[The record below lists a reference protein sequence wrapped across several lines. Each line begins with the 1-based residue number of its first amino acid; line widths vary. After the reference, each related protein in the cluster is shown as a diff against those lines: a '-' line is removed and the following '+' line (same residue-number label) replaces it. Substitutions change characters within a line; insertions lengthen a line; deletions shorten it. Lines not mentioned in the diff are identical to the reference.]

1 MTMKLEELVSEDTGV
16 KIEFVNNIIELFD
29 ENATIPFVSRYRKDK
44 TGGLDEIAVASVYDS
59 IEKFRTLA
67 DRKVF
72 IKSEID
78 KKGKLTEELILAIDE
93 CKDPKKLE
101 DIYMPYKDKKKT
113 KAEKAKEAGLGDIAI
128 ILMGSED
135 KGLPEE
141 LAVNYINVE
150 AKFDTVEKVLEGA
163 LDIITQDVVEKSDL
177 IEYFLRSAI
186 NTGFLTSEVKKGF
199 DGSDRRFEEYYGYSE
214 KISSLIQPRCSHRY
228 LAMRRGEECGALTLK
243 SEVSEEEHI
252 FTLKNKYM
260 TGQHFYKDFV
270 EKAVERAYNQ
280 YLRPALET
288 RIKQELFES
297 AQNEAISVF
306 SKNMESILMAPPIPP
321 RNVIG
326 MDPGIRTGIKTAI
339 LDKDGKYLANTV
351 LKINTPFEKDRA
363 LLELKKIIKKYK
375 TGAIGV
381 GTGTGSK
388 ETLSFAKQA
397 VKELG
402 EDVIVALV
410 DETGASVYS
419 ASEVAREEFPD
430 LDLTVRGAISI
441 GRRLQNPLA
450 ELVKVDPRSAG
461 AGQYQHDLDQKKLKS
476 ALERVIQ
483 ICVNN
488 IGVDI
493 NTASYSIL
501 TKISGLAE
509 KTAKNIV
516 KFREEN
522 GFFKDRSEI
531 KKVKG
536 IGPKSFEQCAGFLR
550 IREGK
555 NPLDSTRVHPESYSL
570 VVKIADDLKVKVDD
584 LIGNKNVLSKI
595 DTTKYIDDK
604 TGKHTVESVIE
615 DLKYP
620 ALDPRKEFRNVNF
633 LEGVDKIEDLKPNM
647 VTEGV
652 VKNITNFGAFID
664 VGVHQDGLC
673 HISKMKGKNLRTGD
687 IVTVK
692 IISADPLKKRISLDI
707 C

>member
-16 KIEFVNNIIELFD
+16 KIEFVNNLIELFD

-101 DIYMPYKDKKKT
+101 DIYLPYKDKKKT
-113 KAEKAKEAGLGDIAI
+113 KAEKAKEAGLGDLAI

-288 RIKQELFES
+288 RIKQELFEV

-363 LLELKKIIKKYK
+363 LLELKVLIKKYK

-461 AGQYQHDLDQKKLKS
+461 AGQYQHDLDQKKLKA

-501 TKISGLAE
+501 AKISGLAE

-522 GFFKDRSEI
+522 GFFKDRGEI

-570 VVKIADDLKVKVDD
+570 VVKIADDLKVKIED
-584 LIGNKNVLSKI
+584 LIGNKDILSKI
-595 DTTKYIDDK
+595 DTKKYIDDK

-633 LEGVDKIEDLKPNM
+633 LEGIDKIEDLKPNM

-692 IISADPLKKRISLDI
+692 IISADPFKKRISLDI

>member
-16 KIEFVNNIIELFD
+16 KIEFVNNLIELFD

-44 TGGLDEIAVASVYDS
+44 TGGLDEIAVAGVYDS

-78 KKGKLTEELILAIDE
+78 KKGKLTEELISAIDE

-113 KAEKAKEAGLGDIAI
+113 KAEKAKEAGLGDLAV

-141 LAVNYINVE
+141 LAVNYINAE

-177 IEYFLRSAI
+177 IEYFLRTAI
-186 NTGFLTSEVKKGF
+186 NSGFLTSEVKKGF

-243 SEVSEEEHI
+243 AEVSEEEHI

-363 LLELKKIIKKYK
+363 LLELKKIITKYK

-388 ETLSFAKQA
+388 EALSFAKQA

-402 EDVIVALV
+402 ADVIVALV

-522 GFFKDRSEI
+522 GFFKDRAEI

-584 LIGNKNVLSKI
+584 LIGNKSILSKI

-633 LEGVDKIEDLKPNM
+633 LEGIDKIEDLKPNM
-647 VTEGV
+647 VTEGI

-692 IISADPLKKRISLDI
+692 IISADPFKKRISLDI

>member
-101 DIYMPYKDKKKT
+101 DIYLPYKDKKKT
-113 KAEKAKEAGLGDIAI
+113 KAEKAKEAGLGDLAV

-135 KGLPEE
+135 KGNPEE

-177 IEYFLRSAI
+177 IEYFLRTAI
-186 NTGFLTSEVKKGF
+186 NSGFLTSEVKKGF

-260 TGQHFYKDFV
+260 TGQHFYKDIV
-270 EKAVERAYNQ
+270 EQAVNRAYNQ

-288 RIKQELFES
+288 RIKQELFEV

-339 LDKDGKYLANTV
+339 LDKDGRYLANTV

-363 LLELKKIIKKYK
+363 LLELKVLIKKYK

-461 AGQYQHDLDQKKLKS
+461 AGQYQHDLDQKKLKA

-501 TKISGLAE
+501 AKISGLAE

-522 GFFKDRSEI
+522 GFFKDRGEI

-550 IREGK
+550 IRDGK

-570 VVKIADDLKVKVDD
+570 VVKIADDLKVKIED
-584 LIGNKNVLSKI
+584 LIGNKDILSKI
-595 DTTKYIDDK
+595 DTKKYIDDK

-633 LEGVDKIEDLKPNM
+633 LEGIDKIEDLKPNM

-673 HISKMKGKNLRTGD
+673 HISKMKGKSLRTGD

-692 IISADPLKKRISLDI
+692 IISADPFKKRISLDI

>member
-16 KIEFVNNIIELFD
+16 KIEFVNNLIELFD

-78 KKGKLTEELILAIDE
+78 KKGKLTEELILSIDE

-101 DIYMPYKDKKKT
+101 DIYLPYKDKKKT
-113 KAEKAKEAGLGDIAI
+113 KAEKAKEAGLGDLAI

-288 RIKQELFES
+288 RIKQELFEV

-363 LLELKKIIKKYK
+363 LLELKVLIKKYK

-461 AGQYQHDLDQKKLKS
+461 AGQYQHDLDQKKLKA

-501 TKISGLAE
+501 AKISGLAE

-522 GFFKDRSEI
+522 GFFKDRGEI

-570 VVKIADDLKVKVDD
+570 VVKIADDLKVKIED
-584 LIGNKNVLSKI
+584 LIGNKDILSKI
-595 DTTKYIDDK
+595 DTKKYIDDK
-604 TGKHTVESVIE
+604 T
-615 DLKYP
+615 LK
-620 ALDPRKEFRNVNF
+620 
-633 LEGVDKIEDLKPNM
+633 I
-647 VTEGV
+647 
-652 VKNITNFGAFID
+652 
-664 VGVHQDGLC
+664 
-673 HISKMKGKNLRTGD
+673 
-687 IVTVK
+687 
-692 IISADPLKKRISLDI
+692 
-707 C
+707 

>member
-16 KIEFVNNIIELFD
+16 KIEFVNNLIELFD

-101 DIYMPYKDKKKT
+101 DIYLPYKDKKKT
-113 KAEKAKEAGLGDIAI
+113 KAEKAKEAGLGDLAI

-288 RIKQELFES
+288 RIKQELFEV

-363 LLELKKIIKKYK
+363 LLELKVLIKKYK

-461 AGQYQHDLDQKKLKS
+461 AGQYQHDLDQKKLKA

-501 TKISGLAE
+501 AKISGLAE
-509 KTAKNIV
+509 KTAKNI
-516 KFREEN
+516 KQE
-522 GFFKDRSEI
+522 
-531 KKVKG
+531 
-536 IGPKSFEQCAGFLR
+536 L
-550 IREGK
+550 
-555 NPLDSTRVHPESYSL
+555 
-570 VVKIADDLKVKVDD
+570 
-584 LIGNKNVLSKI
+584 
-595 DTTKYIDDK
+595 
-604 TGKHTVESVIE
+604 
-615 DLKYP
+615 
-620 ALDPRKEFRNVNF
+620 
-633 LEGVDKIEDLKPNM
+633 
-647 VTEGV
+647 
-652 VKNITNFGAFID
+652 
-664 VGVHQDGLC
+664 
-673 HISKMKGKNLRTGD
+673 
-687 IVTVK
+687 
-692 IISADPLKKRISLDI
+692 
-707 C
+707 

>member
-16 KIEFVNNIIELFD
+16 KIEFVNNLIELFD

-78 KKGKLTEELILAIDE
+78 KKGKLTEELILSIDE

-101 DIYMPYKDKKKT
+101 DIYLPYKDKKKT
-113 KAEKAKEAGLGDIAI
+113 KAEKAKEAGLGDLAI

-288 RIKQELFES
+288 RIKQELFEV

-363 LLELKKIIKKYK
+363 LLELKVLIKKYK

-461 AGQYQHDLDQKKLKS
+461 AGQYQHDLDQKKLKA

-501 TKISGLAE
+501 AKISGLAE

-522 GFFKDRSEI
+522 GFFKDRGEI

-570 VVKIADDLKVKVDD
+570 VVKIADDLKVKIED
-584 LIGNKNVLSKI
+584 LIGNKDILSKI
-595 DTTKYIDDK
+595 DTKKYIDDK

-633 LEGVDKIEDLKPNM
+633 LEGIDKIEDLKPNM

-692 IISADPLKKRISLDI
+692 IISADPFKKRISLDI

>member
-16 KIEFVNNIIELFD
+16 KIEFVNNLIELFD

-113 KAEKAKEAGLGDIAI
+113 KAEKAKEAGLGDLAI

-288 RIKQELFES
+288 RIKQELFEV

-363 LLELKKIIKKYK
+363 LLELKVLIKKYK

-461 AGQYQHDLDQKKLKS
+461 AGQYQHDLDQKKLKA

-501 TKISGLAE
+501 AKISGLAE

-522 GFFKDRSEI
+522 GFFKDRGEI

-570 VVKIADDLKVKVDD
+570 VVKIADDLKVKIED
-584 LIGNKNVLSKI
+584 LIGNKDILSKI
-595 DTTKYIDDK
+595 DTKKYIDDK

-633 LEGVDKIEDLKPNM
+633 LEGIDKIEDLKPNM

-692 IISADPLKKRISLDI
+692 IISADPFKKRISLDI

>member
-1 MTMKLEELVSEDTGV
+1 MTMKLEELVSEDTGI
-16 KIEFVNNIIELFD
+16 KIEFVNNLIELFD

-44 TGGLDEIAVASVYDS
+44 TGGLDEIAVAGVYDS

-72 IKSEID
+72 IKSEIE
-78 KKGKLTEELILAIDE
+78 KKGKLTEELILTIDE

-101 DIYMPYKDKKKT
+101 DIYLPYKDKKKT
-113 KAEKAKEAGLGDIAI
+113 KAEKAKEAGLGDFAV

-135 KGLPEE
+135 KGNPEE

-177 IEYFLRSAI
+177 IEYFLKTAI
-186 NTGFLTSEVKKGF
+186 NSGFLTSEVKKGF

-260 TGQHFYKDFV
+260 TGQHFYKDIV

-288 RIKQELFES
+288 RIKQELFEV

-363 LLELKKIIKKYK
+363 LLELKVLIKKYK

-461 AGQYQHDLDQKKLKS
+461 AGQYQHDLDQKKLKA

-501 TKISGLAE
+501 AKISGLAE

-522 GFFKDRSEI
+522 GFFKDRGEI

-570 VVKIADDLKVKVDD
+570 VVKIADDLKVKIED
-584 LIGNKNVLSKI
+584 LIGNKDILSKI
-595 DTTKYIDDK
+595 DTKKYIDDK

-633 LEGVDKIEDLKPNM
+633 LEGIDKIEDLKPNM

-673 HISKMKGKNLRTGD
+673 HISKMKGKSLRTGD

-692 IISADPLKKRISLDI
+692 IISADPFKKRISLDI

>member
-1 MTMKLEELVSEDTGV
+1 M
-16 KIEFVNNIIELFD
+16 
-29 ENATIPFVSRYRKDK
+29 
-44 TGGLDEIAVASVYDS
+44 
-59 IEKFRTLA
+59 
-67 DRKVF
+67 
-72 IKSEID
+72 
-78 KKGKLTEELILAIDE
+78 
-93 CKDPKKLE
+93 
-101 DIYMPYKDKKKT
+101 
-113 KAEKAKEAGLGDIAI
+113 
-128 ILMGSED
+128 
-135 KGLPEE
+135 
-141 LAVNYINVE
+141 
-150 AKFDTVEKVLEGA
+150 
-163 LDIITQDVVEKSDL
+163 
-177 IEYFLRSAI
+177 
-186 NTGFLTSEVKKGF
+186 
-199 DGSDRRFEEYYGYSE
+199 
-214 KISSLIQPRCSHRY
+214 
-228 LAMRRGEECGALTLK
+228 
-243 SEVSEEEHI
+243 
-252 FTLKNKYM
+252 
-260 TGQHFYKDFV
+260 
-270 EKAVERAYNQ
+270 
-280 YLRPALET
+280 
-288 RIKQELFES
+288 
-297 AQNEAISVF
+297 
-306 SKNMESILMAPPIPP
+306 
-321 RNVIG
+321 
-326 MDPGIRTGIKTAI
+326 
-339 LDKDGKYLANTV
+339 
-351 LKINTPFEKDRA
+351 
-363 LLELKKIIKKYK
+363 
-375 TGAIGV
+375 
-381 GTGTGSK
+381 
-388 ETLSFAKQA
+388 SFAKQA

-402 EDVIVALV
+402 EDDIIVALV

-522 GFFKDRSEI
+522 GFFKDRAEI

-555 NPLDSTRVHPESYSL
+555 NSLDSTRVHPESYSL

-584 LIGNKNVLSKI
+584 LIGNKSILSKI

-633 LEGVDKIEDLKPNM
+633 LDGVDKIEDLKPNM
-647 VTEGV
+647 ITEGI

-673 HISKMKGKNLRTGD
+673 HISKMKGKNIRTGD

-692 IISADPLKKRISLDI
+692 IISADPYKKRISLDI